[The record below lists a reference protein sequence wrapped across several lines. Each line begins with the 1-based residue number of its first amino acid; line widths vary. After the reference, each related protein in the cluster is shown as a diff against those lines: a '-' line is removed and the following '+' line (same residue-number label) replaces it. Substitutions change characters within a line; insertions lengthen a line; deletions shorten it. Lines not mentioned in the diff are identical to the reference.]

1 LPYKIQHKMGK
12 EIKLFITDI
21 DGVWTDNSL
30 YYDKMG
36 TESKRFNLGDSVGIM
51 FLYLQ
56 NIPVAVIS
64 EENNDIIRDRLE
76 KLKVQDLFLGVTNK
90 LSIAENLIKKLG
102 ISWGE
107 VAFIGDD
114 INDIQLLEKAGYS
127 AAPAQAPHY
136 VKKHARLTLMKN
148 GGEGAF
154 REFVEKYL
162 DTKGL
167 LNDTIEKYLLINQS

>member
-1 LPYKIQHKMGK
+1 MGK
-12 EIKLFITDI
+12 DIKLFITDI

-30 YYDKMG
+30 YYDKSG
-36 TESKRFNLGDSVGIM
+36 HEAKRFNLGDSVGVM

-64 EENNDIIRDRLE
+64 EENNEIIRERLE
-76 KLKVQDLFLGVTNK
+76 KLKVNDLFLGVTNK
-90 LSIAENLIKKLG
+90 LSIAENLIRKYN
-102 ISWGE
+102 ITWNE

-114 INDIQLLEKAGYS
+114 INDIKLLEKAGYT
-127 AAPAQAPHY
+127 ATPAQAPHY
-136 VKKHARLTLMKN
+136 VKKYGRLSLMKK

-162 DTKGL
+162 DTQGL
-167 LNDTIEKYLLINQS
+167 LNQTIEKYLLINEN